1 VNDLR
6 RATEPGRVG
15 GLERSNGLV
24 ILLILLFGVIAT
36 LGIVRPRRPS
46 SFSTG
51 SGFGVG
57 FGAESIMFGAMPR
70 AGAPR

>member
-1 VNDLR
+1 M
-6 RATEPGRVG
+6 
-15 GLERSNGLV
+15 LV
-24 ILLILLFGVIAT
+24 FGVITT

-46 SFSTG
+46 SFSNG

>member
-1 VNDLR
+1 MNGVR
-6 RATEPGRVG
+6 RVTEPGRVG

-24 ILLILLFGVIAT
+24 VLLLLVCGVIAT
-36 LGIVRPRRPS
+36 LGLVRPRRPS

-57 FGAESIMFGAMPR
+57 FGAESVMFGAMPR

>member
-1 VNDLR
+1 MSGVR
-6 RATEPGRVG
+6 TEPGRVG

-24 ILLILLFGVIAT
+24 ILLMLVFGVITT

-46 SFSTG
+46 SFSNG